1 MTSRLLVFKIIHS
14 HSSGTGAKKFGRPPT
29 DLAQKYNF
37 DKDTD
42 MVGLLLA
49 LTKALVADDH
59 LICRC
64 R

>member
-37 DKDTD
+37 DKDTN

-49 LTKALVADDH
+49 LTKAFADE
-59 LICRC
+59 
-64 R
+64 